1 MTEST
6 GRESLFSSLRT
17 DEQIRWIQGRF
28 KLDGLARLA
37 RSTPDYY
44 ETHGDYLPDVAALAH
59 AALTELYEARGIIA
73 LCAADS
79 TAANL
84 AQELECLKASAREVI
99 EYVGCLMPDECGGM
113 HGKCRVCHLRFYLE
127 DKDLVD

>member
-1 MTEST
+1 MSKRESLTPAEEMTREMQAEWFIPGAVMSD
-6 GRESLFSSLRT
+6 RESLFASLR
-17 DEQIRWIQGRF
+17 EACEGWP
-28 KLDGLARLA
+28 
-37 RSTPDYY
+37 TPNRY
-44 ETHGDYLPDVAALAH
+44 TAALDEVEK
-59 AALTELYEARGIIA
+59 ELVDARAMLA
-73 LCAADS
+73 LCAANH
-79 TAANL
+79 AAADL